1 MKKELFNGKKLKIA
15 RVYRGKSV
23 DVLAKETKI
32 NKKDI
37 LAFEDNKYKP
47 TLENTLKL
55 ANILQF
61 PKEYFFKN
69 ENVKILVDDC
79 HFNPNSTIPRME
91 EISYKEKL
99 IMVRKLYMFFE
110 NYMSFP
116 ELNFPENMR
125 RNDSMEVLAEKI
137 RKHWQIWDDK
147 KIVPIN
153 LSDIMGAN
161 GIIISNINVNRKGAS
176 PFTQKQSVN
185 KEIKYIVSLGE
196 DKNSG
201 PIRNYDLA
209 CELGYIVSDILGL
222 SLKKFDCEEFAAEFL
237 LPKES
242 FLSNLKE
249 LKELDDF
256 VELKA
261 RWAVPITL
269 LIYRAYSLGV
279 ISYKK
284 YNYLLQNWHQNGWQ
298 KAEPLDDRIK
308 VDNISLLKM
317 AYEAIIENNIM
328 SNATLIDNLYE
339 SDIILYPQDL
349 EILMELKKDTLVL
362 AKNKN
367 NIRKVDFKNRN
378 N

>member
-23 DVLAKETKI
+23 DVLSKETKI

-55 ANILQF
+55 SNILQF
-61 PKEYFFKN
+61 PKEYFYKN
-69 ENVKILVDDC
+69 EKVKISIEDC

-99 IMVRKLYMFFE
+99 IMIRKLYLFFE
-110 NYMSFP
+110 NYIAFP
-116 ELNFPENMR
+116 DLNLPDDLK

-137 RKHWQIWDDK
+137 RKHWEIWDDK
-147 KIVPIN
+147 KAMPVN
-153 LSDIMGAN
+153 LSDIMIAN
-161 GIIISNINVNRKGAS
+161 GIIISNINVNRKGSS
-176 PFTQKQSVN
+176 PFTQKQLLN
-185 KEIKYIVSLGE
+185 KETKYMVALGE

-209 CELGYIVSDILGL
+209 CELGYIVSDTLGL

-237 LPKES
+237 LPKEA
-242 FLSNLKE
+242 FLNSLE
-249 LKELDDF
+249 EVKELDDF
-256 VELKA
+256 INLKA
-261 RWAVPITL
+261 KWAVPLTV
-269 LIYRAYSLGV
+269 LIYRAFSLGV

-298 KAEPLDDRIK
+298 KSEPLDDRIK
-308 VDNISLLKM
+308 VEDISMLKM
-317 AYEAIIENNIM
+317 AYEAIIESNIM
-328 SNATLIDNLYE
+328 SNSTLIDNLYQD
-339 SDIILYPQDL
+339 DIILYPRDL
-349 EILMELKKDTLVL
+349 EVLMELKEGTL
-362 AKNKN
+362 NTSRNTN
-367 NIRKVDFKNRN
+367 NVRKVDFKNKKN
-378 N
+378 